1 MRKRGIL
8 GRAWGSQESRV
19 TVNFFHKVTHIWDF
33 DDNSQ
38 ITHGYYSG
46 FIPCN
51 PNGHQPLWTSIVLGT
66 CEPHSHSLVW
76 WLQLHHIVST
86 VPLLDHQTWLIQVPL
101 SCTWRIHYMKKRKQK
116 KNVFHVTESLEVR
129 NANTFLKTKGL
140 MFFNA
145 VFLSLRSW
153 TAVLGVESKCHF
165 SVLLLC
171 RNRHFW

>member
-1 MRKRGIL
+1 MDIIL
-8 GRAWGSQESRV
+8 VLYHV
-19 TVNFFHKVTHIWDF
+19 T
-33 DDNSQ
+33 
-38 ITHGYYSG
+38 
-46 FIPCN
+46 

-86 VPLLDHQTWLIQVPL
+86 VPLLDHQTWLVQVPL

-116 KNVFHVTESLEVR
+116 KNVFHVTESLEVG
-129 NANTFLKTKGL
+129 NAFLKTKGL

-165 SVLLLC
+165 SVSLLC
-171 RNRHFW
+171 RNRHFWKEMGWGQSKPPLAQGHVTSFTGAQSKGGMRIFIFH

>member
-1 MRKRGIL
+1 MREIGTL
-8 GRAWGSQESRV
+8 GRAWGSQGYRV
-19 TVNFFHKVTHIWDF
+19 TVNFFYKVTHIWGF
-33 DDNSQ
+33 ADNSQ

-51 PNGHQPLWTSIVLGT
+51 PKWPLALVNL
-66 CEPHSHSLVW
+66 HSSLVW
-76 WLQLHHIVST
+76 WLQLHHIMST
-86 VPLLDHQTWLIQVPL
+86 VSLLDHQTWLVQVPL

-116 KNVFHVTESLEVR
+116 KNVFHVTQSLEVG

-153 TAVLGVESKCHF
+153 TAVLGVQSKCHF

-171 RNRHFW
+171 INRHFW